1 MKRINRIDGIKNRVF
16 CTVVLGFSL
25 LVLVSC
31 SHGSKEISENNEGQS
46 ITERPVDVSGQD
58 AAEESVEASTATVS
72 LTPEERLLKEAIDN
86 IDFGE
91 SQAGSNLTE
100 EENRAYLQG
109 YQSILRNEILLR
121 YDTGLPGEGD
131 HTEYYK
137 DLYLGGIPY
146 WERLEARNKTEFPY
160 GLYYNDFDGDGE
172 PELTVYEG
180 CLYMIKYEPGDD
192 VSRIIYECGDAVQDA
207 TDFAGFIGMGIWYH
221 YVYED
226 QMIDSYERPNAQG
239 RWERVLSLTQ
249 STNSA
254 DPYYKI
260 YVSGQDAVEVR
271 KEVWEEL
278 TEGFYAAA
286 ENLLLPL
293 SLEELFGEELDETDP
308 LLAGWDGI
316 REYEGFWE
324 FWENT
329 ELPYA
334 DDATYAVIK
343 AAYEDVDFYGEYE
356 EGDSTL
362 YDEYKERY
370 FELIQSAGAVLD
382 KETGEFI
389 SIADLPDYWG
399 SAGPY
404 DWRELEYYFFD
415 ADGDQ
420 LPELIIYDDV
430 RACHAIDYDPDTGIF
445 MLWYPMNAPRY
456 SVIGT
461 RKVVW
466 IGETIYSFYQLDQ
479 NGEEEL
485 TFSFSIYPWSQYIK
499 GYLVELPN
507 YTDDERDIVVT
518 EEMRQ
523 FGTYARNEDSWY
535 FRITEAQY
543 EELTAPYW
551 EAFDAHYEELEEVTY
566 TYDELFA
573 DYDRTQS

>member
-1 MKRINRIDGIKNRVF
+1 M
-16 CTVVLGFSL
+16 
-25 LVLVSC
+25 
-31 SHGSKEISENNEGQS
+31 
-46 ITERPVDVSGQD
+46 
-58 AAEESVEASTATVS
+58 
-72 LTPEERLLKEAIDN
+72 
-86 IDFGE
+86 
-91 SQAGSNLTE
+91 
-100 EENRAYLQG
+100 
-109 YQSILRNEILLR
+109 
-121 YDTGLPGEGD
+121 
-131 HTEYYK
+131 
-137 DLYLGGIPY
+137 
-146 WERLEARNKTEFPY
+146 
-160 GLYYNDFDGDGE
+160 
-172 PELTVYEG
+172 
-180 CLYMIKYEPGDD
+180 
-192 VSRIIYECGDAVQDA
+192 
-207 TDFAGFIGMGIWYH
+207 
-221 YVYED
+221 
-226 QMIDSYERPNAQG
+226 
-239 RWERVLSLTQ
+239 
-249 STNSA
+249 
-254 DPYYKI
+254 
-260 YVSGQDAVEVR
+260 
-271 KEVWEEL
+271 
-278 TEGFYAAA
+278 
-286 ENLLLPL
+286 
-293 SLEELFGEELDETDP
+293 
-308 LLAGWDGI
+308 
-316 REYEGFWE
+316 
-324 FWENT
+324 
-329 ELPYA
+329 PYA

-456 SVIGT
+456 SVFGT

-523 FGTYARNEDSWY
+523 FGTYAHNEDSWY
-535 FRITEAQY
+535 FRVTEAQY

-551 EAFDAHYEELEEVTY
+551 TAFDAHYEELEEVTY

-573 DYDRTQS
+573 DYDRTQF